1 MSYLDEQRAAAAA
14 SERMAQQLTA
24 EDARARQLEEERR
37 RQELEKQRAA
47 ELEKARIERE
57 KQEFL
62 DYKNKK
68 IKLQDLSIYQR
79 AAKGIEPAEEEL
91 NQLQQTLGPTLGVLP
106 YRERAE
112 IVSLYRQNA
121 NQNPNLKPSE
131 FGLTEDS
138 AEMNAAVSGALA
150 KTASSILTFPER
162 AWDMSTG
169 AYEEELK
176 KNGEYRPGFDP
187 FGLSDYDPNYKTWWA
202 RLVETG
208 LHYYL
213 LARTVKGT
221 PGIGP
226 KLAGSGLKGDLAI
239 GFVGDLLS
247 SNSQDSNMSQQIYE
261 TEVAKNVPWV
271 GDALQSSLGALA
283 TKDTDHPWLKTLK
296 NALEGIGADIVV
308 SKLLRGKGTVGE
320 EVDVAR
326 KTDIQEQIDE
336 TASAEMAARARLVTE
351 AENKLVDLEA
361 KLADQKQRAAALP
374 DGPEKEA
381 VMVEQL
387 QLENSIKSVRDQLT
401 NGQFSAYVNRDMADM
416 WAGSPNSRV
425 KSTVDLANQ
434 AKRLDEMVEMPGAG
448 STDAIF
454 TPAQA
459 NRMATESGLLEEQLK
474 SMAKDLLTDTRY
486 QEMLADVKANR
497 VSFKK
502 EYGWQFA
509 RMQETLGRHA
519 TAVDAEDFWKPF
531 FDDPQNTYKGIEY
544 WAQENVAAA
553 DLVNASLF
561 SQLRDLGI
569 ASRELVDVADIMDT
583 DGPMKTIADRLIVGL
598 TNVKRSRLVWSDQGR
613 ALQGNSRTPTKEFL
627 DRVEQLRAES
637 EVAVNMFMDIAAK
650 SDNDAVARALAE
662 AFSMSNKIQNWS
674 DLDAYMR
681 SSLTSV
687 GINKPAGLMIRE
699 LQSVMTHS
707 ILSGPKTPIRAV
719 MGTATASFLRPINTA
734 FGAAM
739 RTDWDTFHASLASV
753 NAYMQAI
760 PEAFKLFRTNL
771 NSYWAGDVA
780 DLKTR
785 FQDPTE
791 QANDMWALYG
801 EWVQTRGS
809 ETDQAAY
816 HITNFARGLNDNKFL
831 TYSTSLMGATD
842 DAFKLLMARA
852 RAREKAMRLAQD
864 NHKNGVVP
872 DVSPEMLRTYEDNFY
887 NDLLDVDG
895 NIDINSDLFLK
906 SMVEEA
912 TLTKDLDNFG
922 KSLEQYFSSMPF
934 TKPFFLFART
944 GINGLMVS
952 YKNLPGIGLLHKEFY
967 DIHNAT
973 PADLMKVAKY
983 GINTAEDLANA
994 KAMYAGRQT
1003 MGGAITSMAAFH
1015 YMNGNLTGNG
1025 PQDRRL
1031 RQLWM
1036 DTGWQPRSIKIGN
1049 VWVSYESFEPF
1060 NMLLST
1066 IADIGDNMKLMGP
1079 QWAEQN
1085 FATVALAT
1093 AGTLTSK
1100 SYLSALTQLVDVLS
1114 GEQKGGEKIIANLMN
1129 NTMPLAGLRNELGKV
1144 ISPYMREINNSL
1156 FESLRNRNLLF
1167 EEGPWGLPV
1176 KYDMLNGEK
1185 IREWNFIE
1193 RMWNA
1198 TSPVNLRMDDTP
1210 GRQLLWNSGYD
1221 LRLTAYTTP
1230 DGAGISL
1237 ADHPHIRSWFQQEL
1251 GKLNLDKTLNEL
1263 AADPRIQASVK
1274 KYQDDVR
1281 YSRIDRN
1288 IDPMEAYVHNQ
1299 VIRQRFEAARKKAWA
1314 KVRELYPTET
1324 NLLYEEDRQLKVKTY
1339 RSLEETKGRLL
1350 SNI

>member
-1 MSYLDEQRAAAAA
+1 MTYLDEQRAAAEA
-14 SERMAQQLTA
+14 SARAAQQLTA
-24 EDARARQLEEERR
+24 EDARDRQLEEERR

-47 ELEKARIERE
+47 EAEKARIERE
-57 KQEFL
+57 KQEIIDF
-62 DYKNKK
+62 KNKK
-68 IKLQDLSIYQR
+68 IEFDQLSLFKR
-79 AAKGIEPAEEEL
+79 AQQGIEPKQEEL
-91 NQLQQTLGPTLGVLP
+91 DQLSMFNK
-106 YRERAE
+106 REGDARAA
-112 IVSLYRQNA
+112 IGSAWINNA
-121 NQNPNLKPSE
+121 NQNPNLKPNK
-131 FGLTEDS
+131 FGVTENS
-138 AEMNAAVSGALA
+138 AEIVGAIKGALA
-150 KTASSILTFPER
+150 KTTSSILTFPER
-162 AWDMSTG
+162 AWDMTTG
-169 AYEEELK
+169 AYAEEQK
-176 KNGEYRPGFDP
+176 KYGKYTPGFDP
-187 FGLSDYDPNYKTWWA
+187 FGLSDYDPNLRTWWG
-202 RLVETG
+202 RLLTTG
-208 LHYYL
+208 LHYYQL
-213 LARTVKGT
+213 GKLGQRV
-221 PGIGP
+221 PVVGP
-226 KLAGSGLKGDLAI
+226 KLKAAGIKGDLAI
-239 GFVGDLLS
+239 GFTSDLLS

-261 TEVAKNVPWV
+261 AEVAKNVPWV
-271 GDALQSSLGALA
+271 GDALQSSLGVLA

-296 NALEGIGADIVV
+296 NAVEGMGADIIIG
-308 SKLLRGKGTVGE
+308 KLLRGKGSKGE

-326 KTDIQEQIDE
+326 KADVQEQIDE
-336 TASAEMAARARLVTE
+336 TASAEMAARARIVTE

-361 KLADQKQRAAALP
+361 KFADSKQRLDSLP

-381 VMVEQL
+381 LLIEQL
-387 QLENSIKSVRDQLT
+387 QIEDSIKSVREQLT

-425 KSTVDLANQ
+425 KSTIDLANQ

-544 WAQENVAAA
+544 WTQENVAAA

-613 ALQGNSRTPTKEFL
+613 ALQGNKSRTPTKEFV
-627 DRVEQLRAES
+627 DRVDELRAES
-637 EVAVNMFMDIAAK
+637 EAAVNMFMDIAAK

-681 SSLTSV
+681 SSLTSM
-687 GINKPAGLMIRE
+687 GINKPAGLMVRE

-707 ILSGPKTPIRAV
+707 ILSGPKTPVRAV
-719 MGTATASFLRPINTA
+719 MGTATASFLRPVNTA

-739 RTDWDTFHASLASV
+739 RADWDTFHSSLASV

-809 ETDQAAY
+809 EADQAAY

-831 TYSTSLMGATD
+831 TYSTSIMGATD

-852 RAREKAMRLAQD
+852 RAREKAMRLAQE

-1015 YMNGNLTGNG
+1015 YMNGGLTGNG

-1049 VWVSYESFEPF
+1049 TWVSYESFEPF
-1060 NMLLST
+1060 NLMLST

-1093 AGTLTSK
+1093 AGALTSK
-1100 SYLSALTQLVDVLS
+1100 SYLSALTQLVDLLS

-1156 FESLRNRNLLF
+1156 SESLRNRNLLF

-1198 TSPVNLRMDDTP
+1198 TSPVNLKMEDTP

-1221 LRLTAYTTP
+1221 LRLTAYSTP
-1230 DGAGISL
+1230 DGASISL
-1237 ADHPHIRSWFQQEL
+1237 ADHPHIRSWFQEEL

-1263 AADPRIQASVK
+1263 AADPNIQASVQ

-1281 YSRIDRN
+1281 YFRIDRN
-1288 IDPMEAYVHNQ
+1288 IDPMEAYVHNR
-1299 VIRQRFEAARKKAWA
+1299 VIKQRFESARKKAWA

-1324 NLLYEEDRQLKVKTY
+1324 NLLYEEARQLKVKTY